1 MALIVLSLFY
11 VFTPMLVLHLCRKY
25 RFVNKLG
32 SVFLAYL
39 IGLVFGNIGLLPAGS
54 EKVQEILTTIT
65 IPLAIPMLLFSA
77 NIRQWIKLARVAVI
91 SLVIGVVSVLIVVTI
106 GFFLFK
112 GKGMPEI
119 WKVSGMLVG
128 VYTGGT
134 PNLAALKMMLNVDAN
149 IYILTHTYDM
159 AVSIVYL
166 AFLMTIGQ
174 RFFHLFLKRFPLGK
188 HIENKEFDGAN
199 PYQGILKKEQF
210 YPILKSFGLAVI
222 IFGLGGGL
230 SLLFDKSLQM
240 VVVILTIT
248 SLGIAASLIPSVNR
262 IEKSFDAGMYLI
274 LIFSIVVA
282 SMADVSKFTDL
293 TPGLFGYITFT
304 VFGALALH
312 SLLAKVF
319 NVDADTMIITSTA
332 LICSPPFVPV
342 VAGAI
347 GNRAVIISGLTVGI
361 IGYAVGNYM
370 GLALSEMLKTI
381 P

>member
-39 IGLVFGNIGLLPAGS
+39 IGLVLGNIGLLPAGS

-188 HIENKEFDGAN
+188 HIENKEFDWCK
-199 PYQGILKKEQF
+199 PL
-210 YPILKSFGLAVI
+210 PRH
-222 IFGLGGGL
+222 
-230 SLLFDKSLQM
+230 
-240 VVVILTIT
+240 T
-248 SLGIAASLIPSVNR
+248 
-262 IEKSFDAGMYLI
+262 
-274 LIFSIVVA
+274 
-282 SMADVSKFTDL
+282 
-293 TPGLFGYITFT
+293 
-304 VFGALALH
+304 
-312 SLLAKVF
+312 
-319 NVDADTMIITSTA
+319 
-332 LICSPPFVPV
+332 
-342 VAGAI
+342 
-347 GNRAVIISGLTVGI
+347 
-361 IGYAVGNYM
+361 
-370 GLALSEMLKTI
+370 
-381 P
+381 